1 MKRGLLT
8 VALAA
13 FLFAPAA
20 NAGFLVGA
28 SVGKSNVDVTDSG
41 FSFDESDTGFE
52 ARVGYRFLK
61 FVGVEVGYVDF
72 GSPDKRFGSGE
83 AKIEADGFDIFAVG
97 AFPFANRW
105 EIFGKVGYIN
115 WDGKAT
121 LKLPGTTMKSDDDGT
136 DFSWGAG
143 VGFKIFGPLHVRAE
157 YESFS
162 TDNVDF
168 TMTTVGADIR
178 F

>member
-20 NAGFLVGA
+20 HAGFLVGA

-52 ARVGYRFLK
+52 ARIGYRFLK

-72 GSPDKRFGSGE
+72 GSPDKSIGSGN

-97 AFPFANRW
+97 ALPFANRW

-115 WDGKAT
+115 WDDTAT
-121 LKLPGTTMKSDDDGT
+121 LKSGGTTMKSDDDGT

-162 TDNVDF
+162 TDDVDF
-168 TMTTVGADIR
+168 TMTTIGADIR